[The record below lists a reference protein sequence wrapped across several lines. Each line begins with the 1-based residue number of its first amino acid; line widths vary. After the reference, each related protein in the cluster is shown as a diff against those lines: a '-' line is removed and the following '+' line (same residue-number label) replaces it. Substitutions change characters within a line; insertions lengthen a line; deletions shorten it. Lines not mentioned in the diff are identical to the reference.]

1 MNSVILHTKKKLS
14 LNFIVPGEC
23 LILLLLRSLMPF
35 TILAKPILK
44 KPSIYWGSRR
54 IPCMVDQSSPLPTF
68 HWQFQSGSCLQADLE
83 CEPSSEKWQNLPANL
98 EVDPVVGIAAKK
110 STLSIPAT
118 FPSSF
123 LRCTAKNLMG
133 SDSWSLTYLENGEFV
148 EVAALKAYPPH

>member
-1 MNSVILHTKKKLS
+1 
-14 LNFIVPGEC
+14 
-23 LILLLLRSLMPF
+23 MPF

-68 HWQFQSGSCLQADLE
+68 HWQFQSDSCLQADLE

-133 SDSWSLTYLENGEFV
+133 SDSWSLIYLENGEFV